1 MGTVIEDNFGSDGE
15 DEVAFAMEINLGE
28 VLDLLFIFGF
38 RKPPLDGIG
47 GDAVDGV
54 VEDLSA
60 VDGLVKVRGEGG
72 DGDERRGRSSYRSYG
87 RERVRDGRGTGWS
100 DAGRARWRDRCSSQ
114 RGRRRLHGHER
125 EAAAAGG
132 DLLNGAEEVF
142 GCGVGEAVSH
152 EVGMHRFVHGV
163 APYYAFESGEES
175 SGFTVGDY
183 AVRLGVAELEGPAGD
198 GIEVRL
204 AGVLEGL
211 QFIVAGAGVG
221 AIEDRGIAAQG
232 GGETLA
238 LGIGVDALV
247 KPGVFELLR
256 GDHAIPILVAE
267 LMLSSNFS
275 PVSV

>member
-1 MGTVIEDNFGSDGE
+1 MGAVIEDNFGSDGE

-72 DGDERRGRSSYRSYG
+72 DGDE
-87 RERVRDGRGTGWS
+87 GRGTGWS

-142 GCGVGEAVSH
+142 GCGGGEAVSH

-256 GDHAIPILVAE
+256 ATQP
-267 LMLSSNFS
+267 
-275 PVSV
+275 